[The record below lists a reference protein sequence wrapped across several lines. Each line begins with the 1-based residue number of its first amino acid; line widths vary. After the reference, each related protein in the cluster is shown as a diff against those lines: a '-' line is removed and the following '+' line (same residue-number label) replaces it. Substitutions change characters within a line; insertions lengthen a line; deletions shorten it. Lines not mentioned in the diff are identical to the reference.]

1 MTLLFDQQHASDI
14 EIAKGVSLLDCKNVI
29 YKSMNLGAFIDYAV
43 ALDRIQFG
51 QPLEKSDLELFDHVD
66 KVTSKYLGVTLKDSN
81 VTRARLDACKRYG
94 VEFIDQ
100 GGLIDHL
107 NMVEAANQELDQ
119 K

>member
-1 MTLLFDQQHASDI
+1 MTLLFDQQHASEI

-66 KVTSKYLGVTLKDSN
+66 RVTSKYLGVTLKDSN
-81 VTRARLDACKRYG
+81 VTRARLDACKHFG
-94 VEFIDQ
+94 IEFVDR

-107 NMVEAANQELDQ
+107 TMVEAATQEFGQ

>member
-1 MTLLFDQQHASDI
+1 MKLLFDQKPA
-14 EIAKGVSLLDCKNVI
+14 ENVLIANGVTLLDCQAVI
-29 YKSMNLGAFIDYAV
+29 HKSMNLGAFIDYAV

-66 KVTSKYLGVTLKDSN
+66 KVTKKYLGVTLKDSN

-94 VEFIDQ
+94 IAFEDRD
-100 GGLIDHL
+100 GLIDHM
-107 NMVEAANQELDQ
+107 NMVEAAE